1 MGNLGKYL
9 VKLLLRILGRKNQF
23 FVSVSK
29 RGSWGNSKII
39 CRYSIMSN
47 QATYMK
53 NSAGDSWQR
62 LAYDPI
68 TYETDLRQSTRPL
81 LYRIDPIYANPC
93 GQLCRPGDIG
103 YISRIGTSI
112 DKRHSLV
119 DTDSELKLLNYR
131 ASKSPQHQYHP
142 TTLGGNS
149 CKTGYPGPE
158 AGGIQFEVLDQDKC
172 RNPSDKWHFPEC
184 GKLRTEYT
192 RVSHPTCDLKGT
204 GVNRF
209 QPICL
214 DPQHPSRWEHPS
226 EIGVNYRMVVKDNH
240 RPCIPKPIDQTLALP
255 KSQADAIKAGSA
267 HVGPGG
273 TAIGGG
279 SGIRQGMPKQ
289 KVTLTYCT
297 TPYQDYGHN
306 LFCDASYSVN

>member
-1 MGNLGKYL
+1 
-9 VKLLLRILGRKNQF
+9 
-23 FVSVSK
+23 
-29 RGSWGNSKII
+29 
-39 CRYSIMSN
+39 MSN

-62 LAYDPI
+62 LSYDPI
-68 TYETDLRQSTRPL
+68 TYEADLRQSTRPL
-81 LYRIDPIYANPC
+81 RYRMDPIYANPC

-103 YISRIGTSI
+103 YIGRIGTSI
-112 DKRHSLV
+112 EKQHSLV

-142 TTLGGNS
+142 RNMGKHT

-158 AGGIQFEVLDQDKC
+158 AGGIQFELLDQDKC
-172 RNPSDKWHFPEC
+172 RNASDKWHFPEC

-192 RVSHPTCDLKGT
+192 RVSYPTCDLKGT

-226 EIGVNYRMVVKDNH
+226 EIGINYRMVVKDNH
-240 RPCIPKPIDQTLALP
+240 RPCIPKPMDQTAVLP
-255 KSQADAIKAGSA
+255 KAQAEAIKSGNGYVTAGTVA
-267 HVGPGG
+267 AQ
-273 TAIGGG
+273 TGGG
-279 SGIRQGMPKQ
+279 INVGLPKQ

-297 TPYQDYGHN
+297 TDWDDYAHN
-306 LFCDASYSVN
+306 FYCDKKFTLTE